1 MIRVVIADDQTL
13 VRSGFRMILEPEED
27 IEVVADVGEGE
38 AAVAAAAA
46 LRPDVMLMD
55 VRMPRMDGIEATRR
69 IMQTDHPPQIVVL
82 TTFDL
87 DELVFEALRA
97 GASAFL
103 LKDASADQL
112 VSAIRVAADGG
123 SLFVPSLTGRLIDRF
138 SRDSDPAP
146 PAELSELTGREREV
160 LVLLA
165 RGHSN
170 AEIARELVV
179 TDHTVKTHI
188 ARILAK
194 LGLRNRTQ
202 AVIAAYESA
211 LVTPRQR

>member
-27 IEVVADVGEGE
+27 IEVVADVGEGA

-46 LRPDVMLMD
+46 LRPDGMLMD
-55 VRMPRMDGIEATRR
+55 VRMPGMDGIEATRR
-69 IMQTDHPPQIVVL
+69 IMRSDHPPQIVVL

>member
-13 VRSGFRMILEPEED
+13 VRSGFRMILEPEQD
-27 IEVVADVGEGE
+27 IEVVADVGDGA
-38 AAVAAAAA
+38 AAVTAAAA

-55 VRMPRMDGIEATRR
+55 IRMPLMDGIEATRR
-69 IMQTDHPPQIVVL
+69 IMRGDHPPQILVL

-87 DELVFEALRA
+87 DEFVFEALRA

-123 SLFVPSLTGRLIDRF
+123 SPFVPLLTSLLIDRF
-138 SRDSDPAP
+138 SRVTGSTSP
-146 PAELSELTGREREV
+146 PELAELTDREREV
-160 LVLLA
+160 LVLVA

-170 AEIARELVV
+170 AEIAQRLVV

-202 AVIAAYESA
+202 AVIVAYESA
-211 LVTPRQR
+211 LVTPHQL